1 MSFLFGPKKK
11 AAKCAYQLLSS
22 DDKETVKMILRKFE
36 TIFELAIKTKEGMGN
51 WKGIASKVAGNA
63 SGLID

>member
-1 MSFLFGPKKK
+1 MHF
-11 AAKCAYQLLSS
+11 Q
-22 DDKETVKMILRKFE
+22 VILNNFE
-36 TIFELAIKTKEGMGN
+36 TIFELAIKSKEGIDY